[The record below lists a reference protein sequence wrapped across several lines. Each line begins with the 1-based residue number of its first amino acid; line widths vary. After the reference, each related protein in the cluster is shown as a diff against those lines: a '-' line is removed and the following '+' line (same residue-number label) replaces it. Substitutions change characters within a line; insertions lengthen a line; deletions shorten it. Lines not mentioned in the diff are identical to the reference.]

1 MNKKCISTHKDV
13 AEKSGLDSNSII
25 KAIVQFL
32 QIFMTETLAKRL
44 VSMALIAAGI
54 SERPHYR
61 SNRTVP
67 AQHLDAKKNMDSGN
81 IDDLFLAEHGSGR
94 TGKVKGFE
102 DAIVEELEKN
112 NYHTRRQIADMLL
125 EKFGI
130 KKVCFRSREVSKK
143 KHQAVKKRLDTRK
156 S

>member
-1 MNKKCISTHKDV
+1 
-13 AEKSGLDSNSII
+13 
-25 KAIVQFL
+25 
-32 QIFMTETLAKRL
+32 
-44 VSMALIAAGI
+44 
-54 SERPHYR
+54 
-61 SNRTVP
+61 VP

-81 IDDLFLAEHGSGR
+81 IDDLFLVGHGSGR

-112 NYHTRRQIADMLL
+112 NYHTRQQIADMLL

-130 KKVCFRSREVSKK
+130 SLSVSGVGKFLKK
-143 KHQAVKKRLDTRK
+143 KHQAVKKRLDTCK